1 MEKQPSQFKMKFT
14 RLIGV
19 LSFVVTLNAPS
30 VWSHGVD
37 LPKPTM
43 EQLAQ
48 TQPALRGSVDFSRE
62 LLAHLRNR
70 LNQPQLVLL
79 DLIMEQFAA
88 ADRIRAG
95 EVHDSAPADADY
107 YRWRA
112 EQSLLELLPQ
122 IPDLIALDFRN
133 GLPLRNRDRTQ
144 ELDPQFNLLF
154 LKVIT
159 GNGPTNFVV
168 HEMNMTTERDRKPYT
183 ITIASNATTFVVV
196 KLDQVPSDKT
206 IFSVA
211 FKNEGAAEPTFWWT
225 LSFAAKAGGQLALEV
240 LDENN
245 QSVPVLLRLTA
256 KPSQRLFEPAGA
268 VDLSPMMNDVT
279 SLPIYG
285 PGRGYMVWIPGPFQ
299 GRYWIVP
306 KPFEMAVP
314 AGDWEIHIIHG
325 TEYEPVHEAFRVE
338 PGLWTR
344 KTYRLKRW
352 TNMAQRGWYSGDDH
366 VHSRLM
372 SSEDADKLLASAQAG
387 DINVVNVLE
396 MGNEMRT
403 WYAQRG
409 FGPEFRVH
417 DAARLHWLVPGQED
431 PRSMLGHAIG
441 LNLKAKVRD
450 LDHYYLNDWIA
461 EQIHQQG
468 GLYGHTHVGAKA
480 LSVERE
486 MALFTPMEIV
496 DFNSILQASLNTDY
510 FYDFLNL
517 GFKMTAS
524 AGTDTPYGGTIGAV
538 RLYADCG
545 TNQPF
550 APDAWFD
557 AIKAGHTFVTTGP
570 MLDFKVEDAHP
581 GDEITVDQDR
591 PLQVKIRAWG
601 LRDSSAP
608 LKLQLVKFG
617 KVIQE
622 VTATRDDQDEL
633 ELTTTVPAG
642 HGGWLAAHVVGR
654 NKSEAVTT
662 PVYVVRPGFR
672 FWDVTQAAAL
682 IQKEL
687 DELKDIEKAVSEA
700 QAVVQSGRQPLDYWN
715 RWPAEQSVVLQERI
729 AKVRIIY
736 KEMEREL
743 KREQSL
749 RATAR

>member
-1 MEKQPSQFKMKFT
+1 MNIRHKTASFLFF
-14 RLIGV
+14 GV
-19 LSFVVTLNAPS
+19 VGILFFVTPNTFA
-30 VWSHGVD
+30 HGVD
-37 LPKPTM
+37 LPKPTT

-48 TQPALRGSVDFSRE
+48 TQPPLKGSVEFSRE

-70 LNQPQLVLL
+70 LGQAQLVLL
-79 DLIMEQFAA
+79 DRVLEQFAA

-95 EVHDSAPADADY
+95 EVRGSDPADADY
-107 YRWRA
+107 YHWRA

-122 IPDLIALDFRN
+122 IPDLVALDFRS
-133 GLPLRNRDRTQ
+133 GLPARDRDRTL
-144 ELDPQFNLLF
+144 ELDQQYNLLL
-154 LKVIT
+154 LKVVT
-159 GNGPTNFVV
+159 GNGATNFVV

-196 KLDQVPSDKT
+196 KLEQVPSDKT
-206 IFSVA
+206 IFNVA
-211 FKNEGAAEPTFWWT
+211 FKNECATEPSFWWA
-225 LSFAAKAGGQLALEV
+225 LSFFSKPGGQLGVEV
-240 LDENN
+240 LDGEGRP
-245 QSVPVLLRLTA
+245 VPVLLRLTA

-299 GRYWIVP
+299 GRYWILP

-314 AGDWEIHIIHG
+314 AGEWEIHIIHG
-325 TEYEPVHEAFRVE
+325 SEYEPVHDTFNVE
-338 PGLWTR
+338 PGQWTR

-372 SSEDADKLLASAQAG
+372 SSEDADKLLAAAQAG

-417 DAARLHWLVPGQED
+417 DEASLHWLVPGQED

-450 LDHYYLNDWIA
+450 LHRYYLNDWIA
-461 EQIHQQG
+461 GQIHEQG

-486 MALFTPMEIV
+486 MALFTPMNIV

-538 RLYADCG
+538 RMYVDCG
-545 TNQPF
+545 AAKPF
-550 APDAWFD
+550 TPDTWFD
-557 AIKAGHTFVTTGP
+557 ALKAGHTFVTTGP
-570 MLDFKVEDAHP
+570 MLDFKVENARP
-581 GDEITVDQDR
+581 GDEITVDKDC
-591 PLQVKIRAWG
+591 PLKVKIHAWG
-601 LRDSSAP
+601 LRNHSAP
-608 LKLQLVKFG
+608 VKLQLVQFG

-622 VTATRDDQDEL
+622 VNATRDDQDEL
-633 ELTTTVPAG
+633 ELTATVPAG
-642 HGGWLAAHVVGR
+642 HGGWLAAHAVGR
-654 NKSEAVTT
+654 DHSEAVTT
-662 PVYVVRPGFR
+662 PVYVVRSGFR
-672 FWDVTQAAAL
+672 FWDVTQAGAL

-687 DELKDIEKAVSEA
+687 GELDDIDKAVGDA
-700 QAVVQSGRQPLDYWN
+700 TVVVQSGRQPLDYWN
-715 RWPAEQSVVLQERI
+715 RWPAEQAAALRERTANVREVYQGLQHEL
-729 AKVRIIY
+729 
-736 KEMEREL
+736 ERE
-743 KREQSL
+743 RSQSA
-749 RATAR
+749 ATK

>member
-1 MEKQPSQFKMKFT
+1 MNT
-14 RLIGV
+14 RHKIASLLFVGV
-19 LSFVVTLNAPS
+19 TCFLLGSAQRALP
-30 VWSHGVD
+30 HGVD
-37 LPKPTM
+37 LPKPTA

-48 TQPALRGSVDFSRE
+48 TQPPLKGSVEFSRE
-62 LLAHLRNR
+62 LLAYLRNR
-70 LNQPQLVLL
+70 LGQPQLVLL
-79 DLIMEQFAA
+79 DRVLEQFAA

-95 EVHDSAPADADY
+95 EVRGSEPADADY

-122 IPDLIALDFRN
+122 ISDLVALDFRN
-133 GLPLRNRDRTQ
+133 GLPERDRDRTL
-144 ELDPQFNLLF
+144 ELDQQYNLIL
-154 LKVIT
+154 LKVVT
-159 GNGPTNFVV
+159 GNGPTNFAV

-183 ITIASNATTFVVV
+183 ITMASNATTFVVV
-196 KLDQVPSDKT
+196 KLEQVPSDKT
-206 IFSVA
+206 IFNIG
-211 FKNEGAAEPTFWWT
+211 FQNEGATGPSLWWA
-225 LSFAAKAGGQLALEV
+225 LSFVSKPGGQLGVEV
-240 LDENN
+240 LDENGRP
-245 QSVPVLLRLTA
+245 VPVLLRLTA
-256 KPSQRLFEPAGA
+256 KPSQRLFEPAAA

-285 PGRGYMVWIPGPFQ
+285 PGRGYMLWIPGPFQ

-314 AGDWEIHIIHG
+314 AGEWEIHIVHG
-325 TEYEPVHEAFRVE
+325 SEYEPLHDTFRVE
-338 PGLWTR
+338 PGQWTR

-352 TNMAQRGWYSGDDH
+352 TNMAQHGWYSGDDH

-372 SSEDADKLLASAQAG
+372 SSEDADKLLAAAQAG

-417 DAARLHWLVPGQED
+417 DEAGLHWLVPGQED

-450 LDHYYLNDWIA
+450 LHRYYLNDWFA

-486 MALFTPMEIV
+486 MALFTPMNIV
-496 DFNSILQASLNTDY
+496 DFNSILQASLNTEY

-538 RLYADCG
+538 RMYVDCG
-545 TNQPF
+545 TVKPF
-550 APDAWFD
+550 TPDDWFNSL
-557 AIKAGHTFVTTGP
+557 KAGHTFVTTGP
-570 MLDFKVEDAHP
+570 MLDFKVENARP
-581 GDEITVDQDR
+581 GDEITVAKDR
-591 PLQVKIRAWG
+591 PLKVKIRAWG
-601 LRDSSAP
+601 LRGRSAP
-608 LKLQLVKFG
+608 VKLQLVEFG

-622 VTATRDDQDEL
+622 VAATHDDQEAL

-642 HGGWLAAHVVGR
+642 HGGWLVAHAVGR
-654 NKSEAVTT
+654 DHSEAVTT

-672 FWDVTQAAAL
+672 FWDVTQAGAL
-682 IQKEL
+682 IQKEAGEL
-687 DELKDIEKAVSEA
+687 DDIEKAVGEA
-700 QAVVQSGRQPLDYWN
+700 TAVVQSGRLPLDYWN
-715 RWPAEQSVVLQERI
+715 RWPAEQAAALRERI
-729 AKVRIIY
+729 VKVREVY
-736 KEMEREL
+736 RELQHELEREP
-743 KREQSL
+743 SL
-749 RATAR
+749 RAAAK

>member
-1 MEKQPSQFKMKFT
+1 MNLRHDLAS
-14 RLIGV
+14 RL
-19 LSFVVTLNAPS
+19 FAVVAGLLLCSALRGHA
-30 VWSHGVD
+30 HGVD
-37 LPKPTM
+37 LPKPTA

-48 TQPALRGSVDFSRE
+48 TQPSLKGSVEFSRE

-70 LNQPQLVLL
+70 LNQPQLVVL
-79 DLIMEQFAA
+79 DRVLEQFAA

-95 EVHDSAPADADY
+95 EVRDSSPADADY
-107 YRWRA
+107 YHWRA
-112 EQSLLELLPQ
+112 EQSLMELLPQ
-122 IPDLIALDFRN
+122 VPDQVALDFRQGMPALKPEN
-133 GLPLRNRDRTQ
+133 IL
-144 ELDPQFNLLF
+144 ELDQQYNLLL
-154 LKVIT
+154 LKVVA

-196 KLDQVPSDKT
+196 KLEQVPSDKT
-206 IFSVA
+206 IFHVG
-211 FKNEGAAEPTFWWT
+211 FRNEGANEPSFWWA
-225 LSFAAKAGGQLALEV
+225 LSFVSKPGGQLGVEV
-240 LDENN
+240 LDENGRP
-245 QSVPVLLRLTA
+245 VPVLLRLTA

-285 PGRGYMVWIPGPFQ
+285 PGRGYTVYIPGQFQ

-314 AGDWEIHIIHG
+314 AGDWEIHIVHG
-325 TEYEPVHEAFRVE
+325 IEYEPLHDTLRVE
-338 PGLWTR
+338 SGQWTR

-372 SSEDADKLLASAQAG
+372 SSEDADKLLASARAG

-417 DAARLHWLVPGQED
+417 DDVSRHWLVPGQED

-450 LDHYYLNDWIA
+450 LHRYYLNDWVA

-468 GLYGHTHVGAKA
+468 ALYGHTHVGAKA

-486 MALFTPMEIV
+486 MALFTPMKIV

-524 AGTDTPYGGTIGAV
+524 AGTDTPYGGMIGAV

-545 TNQPF
+545 TAKPF
-550 APDAWFD
+550 TPDAWF
-557 AIKAGHTFVTTGP
+557 KALKDGHTFVTTGP
-570 MLDFKVEDAHP
+570 MLDFKVESAHP
-581 GDEITVDQDR
+581 GDEITVDKDR
-591 PLQVKIRAWG
+591 PLKVNIRAWG
-601 LRDSSAP
+601 LRGSSAP
-608 LKLQLVKFG
+608 VKLQLVGFG
-617 KVIQE
+617 KVIQK
-622 VTATRDDQDEL
+622 VAATRDDQDEL
-633 ELTTTVPAG
+633 EFTATVPAG
-642 HGGWLAAHVVGR
+642 HGGWLAAHAVGR
-654 NKSEAVTT
+654 DKSEAVTT

-672 FWDVTQAAAL
+672 FWDVTQAAVL
-682 IQKEL
+682 IQKQLTVL
-687 DELKDIEKAVSEA
+687 DEAEKAVQEA
-700 QAVVQSGRQPLDYWN
+700 QTVVESRRQPLDYWN
-715 RWPAEQSVVLQERI
+715 RWPAEQAAALRERI
-729 AKVRIIY
+729 AKVRATY
-736 KEMEREL
+736 QELQREL
-743 KREQSL
+743 ERDQAL
-749 RATAR
+749 RAAAK